1 MIDFSRTTAFGLVR
15 RMAILGGS
23 APAIYLLISRPSDV
37 EAVRA
42 DLAAEVDIQLAVQL
56 DFLEPS
62 IPALEKWLN
71 SSVSRNAREV
81 VLLALGRPEQKV
93 ISFLDRNVV
102 LMAQRGQVLVLTERS
117 VGERMLAGAPNLRNR
132 IADVLAID
140 PDDAL
145 SGAD

>member
-1 MIDFSRTTAFGLVR
+1 M
-15 RMAILGGS
+15 
-23 APAIYLLISRPSDV
+23 